1 MPSRTRGLD
10 CGDPVTEIREGGGK
24 ANMSNIE
31 SFAAQTLYYLVR
43 NKLAVLGGVLV
54 FLVFVLSLFAPWIA
68 PYNPSRIDIGN
79 ILIGPSA
86 SHPFGTDD
94 LGRDVLSRILWGGR
108 ISLEVG
114 FVAVGIATI
123 IGIILGSIAG
133 YYGGWID
140 SLIMRAVDVM
150 LSIPT
155 IFLILAV
162 IAILEPSI
170 FNIMIVI
177 GLTSWMEPARLIR
190 AEFISLKERDFVLA
204 ARAIGAADSRII
216 MKHVLPNGL
225 SPILVSSTMGIG
237 GAILI
242 ESALSFL
249 GLGVQPPTPSWGSLL
264 SSGKDNI
271 EIAWWLSAFP
281 GLAILMTVLG
291 YNLLGEGIR
300 DALDPRQRE

>member
-1 MPSRTRGLD
+1 M
-10 CGDPVTEIREGGGK
+10 K
-24 ANMSNIE
+24 
-31 SFAAQTLYYLVR
+31 
-43 NKLAVLGGVLV
+43 NKLAVIGGLLVLI
-54 FLVFVLSLFAPWIA
+54 VFVLSIFAPKVA
-68 PYNPSRIDIGN
+68 PYDPSKIDIKN
-79 ILIGPSA
+79 ILAGPSV
-86 SHPFGTDD
+86 SHPLGTDD
-94 LGRDVLSRILWGGR
+94 LGRDVLSRMLWGGR

-140 SLIMRAVDVM
+140 SGIMRAVDIM

-155 IFLILAV
+155 IFLVLAV

-170 FNIMIVI
+170 INIMVVI

-190 AEFISLKERDFVLA
+190 AEFISLKERDFVIA
-204 ARAIGAADSRII
+204 AHAIGATDGRII
-216 MKHVLPNGL
+216 MRHILPNGL
-225 SPILVSSTMGIG
+225 SPILVSATMGIG

-281 GLAILMTVLG
+281 GLAILITVLG

>member
-1 MPSRTRGLD
+1 M
-10 CGDPVTEIREGGGK
+10 K
-24 ANMSNIE
+24 
-31 SFAAQTLYYLVR
+31 
-43 NKLAVLGGVLV
+43 NKLAAIGGVLIA
-54 FLVFVLSLFAPWIA
+54 LVFVLSIFAPFMT
-68 PYNPSRIDIGN
+68 PFQHPEKIDIN
-79 ILIGPSA
+79 NVLVGPNL
-86 SHPFGTDD
+86 SHPLGTDD
-94 LGRDVLSRILWGGR
+94 LGRDVLSRMLWGGR

-114 FVAVGIATI
+114 FVAVSIATL
-123 IGIILGSIAG
+123 IGIILGSLAG
-133 YYGGWID
+133 YYGGWLD
-140 SLIMRAVDVM
+140 SVIMRSVDIM

-155 IFLILAV
+155 IFLVLAV

-170 FNIMIVI
+170 INIMIVI

-190 AEFISLKERDFVLA
+190 AEFISLKEREFVLA
-204 ARAIGAADSRII
+204 ARAIGATDDRIMFRHI
-216 MKHVLPNGL
+216 LPNGL
-225 SPILVSSTMGIG
+225 SPILVSATMGVG

-281 GLAILMTVLG
+281 GLAILVTVLG

>member
-1 MPSRTRGLD
+1 M
-10 CGDPVTEIREGGGK
+10 K
-24 ANMSNIE
+24 
-31 SFAAQTLYYLVR
+31 
-43 NKLAVLGGVLV
+43 NKLAVIGGMLV
-54 FLVFVLSLFAPWIA
+54 FFVFVLSIFAPWIA
-68 PYNPSRIDIGN
+68 PYSPSKIDIKN
-79 ILIGPSA
+79 ILVGPSL
-86 SHPFGTDD
+86 SHPLGTDD
-94 LGRDVLSRILWGGR
+94 LGRDVLSRMLWGGR

-123 IGIILGSIAG
+123 IGIILGAIAG
-133 YYGGWID
+133 YYGGWKD
-140 SLIMRAVDVM
+140 NMIMRAVDIM

-155 IFLILAV
+155 IFLVLAV

-170 FNIMIVI
+170 INIMAVI

-190 AEFISLKERDFVLA
+190 AEFISLKEREFVIA
-204 ARAIGAADSRII
+204 ARGIGASDGRII
-216 MKHVLPNGL
+216 MRHVLPNGL
-225 SPILVSSTMGIG
+225 SPILVSATLGIG
-237 GAILI
+237 GAILV

-281 GLAILMTVLG
+281 GLAILVTVLG

>member
-1 MPSRTRGLD
+1 MNKS
-10 CGDPVTEIREGGGK
+10 
-24 ANMSNIE
+24 E
-31 SFAAQTLYYLVR
+31 SITAQTFHYMMQ
-43 NKLAVLGGVLV
+43 NKLAVVGGILVL
-54 FLVFVLSLFAPWIA
+54 LVFVLSIFAPRFA
-68 PYNPSRIDIGN
+68 PYDPSKIDIKN
-79 ILIGPSA
+79 ILVGPSW
-86 SHPFGTDD
+86 SHLLGTDD
-94 LGRDVLSRILWGGR
+94 LGRDVLSRMLWGGR

-123 IGIILGSIAG
+123 IGLMLGSIAG

-140 SLIMRAVDVM
+140 SAVMRAVDIM

-155 IFLILAV
+155 IFLVLAV

-170 FNIMIVI
+170 INIMVVI

-190 AEFISLKERDFVLA
+190 AEFISLKEREFVIA

-216 MKHVLPNGL
+216 IRHVLPNGL
-225 SPILVSSTMGIG
+225 APILVSATMGIG

-281 GLAILMTVLG
+281 GFAILITVLG

>member
-1 MPSRTRGLD
+1 MMPYEFSMKKSESITSRT
-10 CGDPVTEIREGGGK
+10 
-24 ANMSNIE
+24 
-31 SFAAQTLYYLVR
+31 FYYLTG
-43 NKLAVLGGVLV
+43 NKLAVTGGLLVLLV
-54 FLVFVLSLFAPWIA
+54 FIFSICAPIVA
-68 PYNPSRIDIGN
+68 PYNPSTIDIKN
-79 ILIGPSA
+79 ILVGPSF
-86 SHPFGTDD
+86 SHPLGTDD
-94 LGRDVLSRILWGGR
+94 LGRDVLSRMLWGGR

-123 IGIILGSIAG
+123 IGIILGAIAG
-133 YYGGWID
+133 YYGGYID
-140 SLIMRAVDVM
+140 SIIMRAVDIM

-155 IFLILAV
+155 IFLVLAV

-170 FNIMIVI
+170 INIMIVI

-190 AEFISLKERDFVLA
+190 AEFISLREREFVIA
-204 ARAIGAADSRII
+204 AHAMGAKDSRIMI
-216 MKHVLPNGL
+216 RHILPNGL
-225 SPILVSSTMGIG
+225 SPILVSATMGIG

-281 GLAILMTVLG
+281 GLAILITVLG

-300 DALDPRQRE
+300 DALDPRQNE

>member
-1 MPSRTRGLD
+1 M
-10 CGDPVTEIREGGGK
+10 
-24 ANMSNIE
+24 ANKPE
-31 SFAAQTLYYLVR
+31 SFIAQTLHYLIK
-43 NKLAVLGGVLV
+43 NKLAVIGGVLV
-54 FLVFVLSLFAPWIA
+54 LLVFVSSIFAPWLA
-68 PYNPSRIDIGN
+68 PYNPSTIDVKN
-79 ILIGPSA
+79 ILVGPNA
-86 SHPFGTDD
+86 SHPLGTDD
-94 LGRDVLSRILWGGR
+94 LGRDVLSRMLWGGR

-133 YYGGWID
+133 YYGGLID
-140 SLIMRAVDVM
+140 GVIMRAVDIM

-155 IFLILAV
+155 IVLVLAV

-170 FNIMIVI
+170 INIMVVI

-190 AEFISLKERDFVLA
+190 AEFISLKERDFVIA
-204 ARAIGAADSRII
+204 ARAIGAADVRII
-216 MKHVLPNGL
+216 TRHVLPNGI
-225 SPILVSSTMGIG
+225 SPILVSATMGIG
-237 GAILI
+237 GAILV

-281 GLAILMTVLG
+281 GLAILITVLG

>member
-1 MPSRTRGLD
+1 MNNTESFTSRTLHY
-10 CGDPVTEIREGGGK
+10 VLK
-24 ANMSNIE
+24 
-31 SFAAQTLYYLVR
+31 
-43 NKLAVLGGVLV
+43 NKLAATGGLLVLLV
-54 FLVFVLSLFAPWIA
+54 FLLSIFAPLIA
-68 PYNPSRIDIGN
+68 PYNPSTIDIKN
-79 ILIGPSA
+79 ILVGPGFN
-86 SHPFGTDD
+86 HLLGTDD
-94 LGRDVLSRILWGGR
+94 LGRDVLSRMLWGGR

-123 IGIILGSIAG
+123 IGIILGALAG
-133 YYGGWID
+133 YYGGYID
-140 SLIMRAVDVM
+140 SGIMRMVDIM

-155 IFLILAV
+155 IFLVLAV

-170 FNIMIVI
+170 INIMVVI

-190 AEFISLKERDFVLA
+190 AEFISLKEREFVIA
-204 ARAIGAADSRII
+204 ARAMGATDQRII
-216 MKHVLPNGL
+216 IKHVLPNGL
-225 SPILVSSTMGIG
+225 SSILVSATMGIG
-237 GAILI
+237 GAILV

-264 SSGKDNI
+264 SAGKDNI

-281 GLAILMTVLG
+281 GLAILVTVLG